1 MAHFGLG
8 AATAVEELTIVW
20 PNGASLSI
28 LNPDIDTLHRI
39 PHPDTGTAPPAAV
52 GALEGDVDGDGL
64 VSASA
69 NSGIT
74 ITLRDDGS
82 PAANHAAK
90 QRASSALLACVVL
103 LYTAF
108 GAR

>member
-28 LNPDIDTLHRI
+28 LNPDIDQLHRI
-39 PHPDTGTAPPAAV
+39 PHPDTGAAPPAAV

>member
-39 PHPDTGTAPPAAV
+39 PHPDTGAAPPPAA

-64 VSASA
+64 VSGH
-69 NSGIT
+69 SGIT
-74 ITLRDDGS
+74 LHDDGS

-90 QRASSALLACVVL
+90 QRASSALLTCIVL

>member
-28 LNPDIDTLHRI
+28 LNPDIDQLHRI
-39 PHPDTGTAPPAAV
+39 PHPDTGAAPPAAV

-64 VSASA
+64 VSA

>member
-1 MAHFGLG
+1 MA
-8 AATAVEELTIVW
+8 
-20 PNGASLSI
+20 
-28 LNPDIDTLHRI
+28 
-39 PHPDTGTAPPAAV
+39 TGGGRGPSPWRCLPRAV

-90 QRASSALLACVVL
+90 HRASSALLACVVL